1 MLGAPVKLISL
12 IKISKNSQIAALQRV
27 HFGLI
32 PFWFRWILVEI
43 KGRRQCQLPLQNFWK
58 YLVCKLQVERYD
70 TVINLVVIRDVFGKS
85 RLIFFSYLFII
96 TQNKEENL
104 NLMENT
110 LIGLILKQLTY
121 VTWFLFHC

>member
-1 MLGAPVKLISL
+1 M
-12 IKISKNSQIAALQRV
+12 
-27 HFGLI
+27 
-32 PFWFRWILVEI
+32 
-43 KGRRQCQLPLQNFWK
+43 
-58 YLVCKLQVERYD
+58 ERYD

-110 LIGLILKQLTY
+110 LIGLILKQLTH
-121 VTWFLFHC
+121 VT

>member
-12 IKISKNSQIAALQRV
+12 IKISKNSQIAAIQRV

-58 YLVCKLQVERYD
+58 YLVCKLQMERYD

-85 RLIFFSYLFII
+85 RLIFSPICSL
-96 TQNKEENL
+96 
-104 NLMENT
+104 
-110 LIGLILKQLTY
+110 
-121 VTWFLFHC
+121 